1 VKSLISLVALLLAS
15 GCATMV
21 NGTHQEVPVRS
32 EPSGARVRYDCGDSR
47 GEVTTPAT
55 IALQRAAEHCSL
67 TVTKAGYADQTVLF
81 ERQRSKATEV
91 NRVPGAI
98 AGATLGVIGLFLGL
112 DASAHPEDGAEV
124 GWVVGNAAGTL
135 PAEAIDAKTGGAYK
149 QVPKKVYVRLDPLP

>member
-1 VKSLISLVALLLAS
+1 
-15 GCATMV
+15 MV

-32 EPSGARVRYDCGDSR
+32 DPSGARVRYDCGDSR

-55 IALQRAAEHCSL
+55 ITLQRAAEHCSL
-67 TVTKAGYADQTVLF
+67 TVTKAGYADQTVVF

-98 AGATLGVIGLFLGL
+98 AGATLGFIGLFF
-112 DASAHPEDGAEV
+112 ASDGGDPDGVAEV
-124 GWVVGNAAGTL
+124 GWAVGNAAATV